1 MILSDFDIL
10 SIIDQY
16 FQGTVLGSFF
26 WGYTMTQFLGG
37 YLSDKIGGDVVL
49 PVAATFWALVT
60 LMTPQLAYLST
71 DKYSTLYIVI
81 LSRVLLGLSQ
91 GIVFLILIKYNI

>member
-1 MILSDFDIL
+1 MILSYFGIL

-91 GIVFLILIKYNI
+91 GIVLLF